1 MLVSLPAI
9 SVSDDSTLRTLDVN
23 NFATGVYLVNIATTE
38 GVQTIK
44 FVKE

>member
-1 MLVSLPAI
+1 MGASA
-9 SVSDDSTLRTLDVN
+9 DSTLRTLNVN